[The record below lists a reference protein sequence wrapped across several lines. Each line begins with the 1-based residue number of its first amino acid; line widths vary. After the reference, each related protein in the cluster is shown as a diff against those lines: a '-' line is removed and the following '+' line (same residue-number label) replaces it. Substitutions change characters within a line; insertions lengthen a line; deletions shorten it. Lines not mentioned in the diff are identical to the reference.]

1 MANEQE
7 TKEEHKVNSE
17 DREGNLGHKPRIK
30 PIIEAAD
37 SLSLGISMVVAVVM
51 GVGIGYLLRS
61 MTGVA
66 WLFWI
71 GVAIGIAAAIS
82 NVYKAYS
89 KQYKAYE
96 ELAKEPRYAIKKKL
110 NEKDKKQ
117 EKKQE
122 EDDDEDSFW
131 EDDYGE
137 EKNY

>member
-1 MANEQE
+1 MADTKNDELN
-7 TKEEHKVNSE
+7 TKEE
-17 DREGNLGHKPRIK
+17 HKPRIK

-61 MTGVA
+61 MTGIA

-71 GVAIGIAAAIS
+71 GVAIGIAAAIL

-89 KQYKAYE
+89 KQHKVFE

-110 NEKDKKQ
+110 Q
-117 EKKQE
+117 
-122 EDDDEDSFW
+122 DDDEDD
-131 EDDYGE
+131 EDYGE
-137 EKNY
+137 TKY